1 MAAVV
6 KMPAVFGESQP
17 DDDHEEQPRRPVL
30 FHAQGQGLLRVVAT
44 DLHSLAWR
52 RSLALPDI
60 HDLVCTRYV
69 GIAGSCSDFLDYLYS
84 SLSSGHVKLSSSGP
98 DSAKLMATKA
108 KGLPRITISLD
119 PVAPSALSDVIADF
133 SHSLYAAFKNRQ
145 EQAAAEQ
152 EQIKRLMESLSS
164 ERVGYPYQCSCCLL
178 SCWERNEVMQ
188 KQLEG
193 LSFLDKRKATK
204 PKLVTDQLTSLS
216 AVPPVADQVIVP
228 VQQQT
233 SVVSPSKVPPAKS
246 TKRIAPVPR
255 RLLLMP
261 DVFFLRARA
270 RGALLQ
276 DTEENGSD
284 E

>member
-164 ERVGYPYQCSCCLL
+164 ER
-178 SCWERNEVMQ
+178 ERNEVMQ

-255 RLLLMP
+255 R
-261 DVFFLRARA
+261 ARA

>member
-6 KMPAVFGESQP
+6 KMPAVFGEAQP

-30 FHAQGQGLLRVVAT
+30 FHAHGQGLLRVVVT

-60 HDLVCTRYV
+60 HDLQDDV

-84 SLSSGHVKLSSSGP
+84 SLSSGLVKLSSSGP

-119 PVAPSALSDVIADF
+119 PVAPSELSDVVADF

-145 EQAAAEQ
+145 EQGATEQ

-164 ERVGYPYQCSCCLL
+164 ER
-178 SCWERNEVMQ
+178 ERNEVMQ

-204 PKLVTDQLTSLS
+204 PKLVTDQFPSVS

-233 SVVSPSKVPPAKS
+233 SVLLPSKVPPAKS

-255 RLLLMP
+255 R
-261 DVFFLRARA
+261 ARA

-276 DTEENGSD
+276 DTEENGGD